1 MIDPA
6 RSVVPFQAAARE
18 LGLHPATLRR
28 MCAKGDGPRLL
39 RLSERRL
46 GIRRRDLDAW
56 VASREVPAQRNPIPA
71 NDASAEQDRGR
82 GAS

>member
-28 MCAKGDGPRLL
+28 MCKTGRGPTLL

-46 GIRRRDLDAW
+46 GIRRGDLEDWIKTRQEAPER
-56 VASREVPAQRNPIPA
+56 V
-71 NDASAEQDRGR
+71 
-82 GAS
+82 